1 MNNNVVFE
9 KLNIISVIGG
19 IIFKIFFFNV
29 YYRKSNVFQNN
40 KILKKII
47 NIINFKKLSFINLDH
62 SNFMDSISEVNFYEK
77 NLSNDVLQNNEILNK
92 FIQNENLNS
101 CREKVYKAIGNS
113 LGIFKTEFSTIYLI
127 NFYLKNK
134 TIYFP
139 ENHNSLINLNLSNNN
154 HRIIISGF
162 FLYIEFTIK
171 IICKIF
177 KSIFIKLFKRD
188 FSNIKNI
195 RKNKINKDD
204 IKILYF
210 PHDSLTYG
218 DNLFKKT
225 FIYKICDNKKIFKK
239 NILTFFFNDITAVDK
254 KFFYLNSLNYYIYND
269 NTLNITS
276 LINNTKKF
284 FLCVKIFY

>member
-101 CREKVYKAIGNS
+101 CREKVYKAIGNTGF
-113 LGIFKTEFSTIYLI
+113 LE
-127 NFYLKNK
+127 NFQQ
-134 TIYFP
+134 F
-139 ENHNSLINLNLSNNN
+139 
-154 HRIIISGF
+154 IS
-162 FLYIEFTIK
+162 
-171 IICKIF
+171 
-177 KSIFIKLFKRD
+177 
-188 FSNIKNI
+188 
-195 RKNKINKDD
+195 
-204 IKILYF
+204 
-210 PHDSLTYG
+210 
-218 DNLFKKT
+218 
-225 FIYKICDNKKIFKK
+225 
-239 NILTFFFNDITAVDK
+239 
-254 KFFYLNSLNYYIYND
+254 
-269 NTLNITS
+269 
-276 LINNTKKF
+276 
-284 FLCVKIFY
+284 